1 MWIDP
6 CILQHTQVEKLL
18 SFDQI
23 LQREFPVVWGKQ
35 VDKLK
40 TSPFTLQQFT
50 QLPRQCY
57 TIDTFMTLFHCY
69 YQWKITMVTQ
79 QCDEATGREVW
90 QRGSVK
96 HRCVTSVYAHTEP
109 RCLAITRES
118 SRVIRTDPLRD
129 VKTGHSPLRHAQSA
143 PIIVAPF
150 GCEMQRADES
160 LWDSKWRKGFSLP
173 RWSRGMRGTSSPT
186 GSSENGFIFTLFE
199 QAQCVVRG
207 FYSRVSLKCRRVSI
221 LPA

>member
-1 MWIDP
+1 M
-6 CILQHTQVEKLL
+6 
-18 SFDQI
+18 
-23 LQREFPVVWGKQ
+23 
-35 VDKLK
+35 DKLK

-57 TIDTFMTLFHCY
+57 PIDTFMTLFHCY

-118 SRVIRTDPLRD
+118 SCVIRTDPLRD
-129 VKTGHSPLRHAQSA
+129 VKTGHSPLRHAKSA

-150 GCEMQRADES
+150 GREIQRADES
-160 LWDSKWRKGFSLP
+160 LWDSKWRKGFSLQ